1 MEQRQLLVVVNILSM
16 LMNLENI
23 WRGNGMMTDKTKT
36 PQKIFLQENYGK
48 QEYGIEQDGNIRGM
62 VRYFRCDKDY
72 NKIKGVLAIALMD
85 YLDNNRP
92 EGKMCLSN
100 GECKNIDDAFALG
113 DWDMIFRYIEKYI
126 KK

>member
-1 MEQRQLLVVVNILSM
+1 M
-16 LMNLENI
+16 LTE
-23 WRGNGMMTDKTKT
+23 KTKT

-48 QEYGIEQDGNIRGM
+48 QEYGIEQDENIRGM
-62 VRYFRCDKDY
+62 VRYFCCDDDY

-100 GECKNIDDAFALG
+100 GECKNIDDAFDNG
-113 DWDMIFRYIEKYI
+113 DWDMISRYIEIYI
-126 KK
+126 KKPII